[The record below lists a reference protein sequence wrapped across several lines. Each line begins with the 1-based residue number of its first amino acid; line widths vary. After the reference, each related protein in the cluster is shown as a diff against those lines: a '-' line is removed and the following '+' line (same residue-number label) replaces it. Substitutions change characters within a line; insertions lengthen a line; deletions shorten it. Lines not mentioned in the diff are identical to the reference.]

1 MMADS
6 KVKFDLGDGQALFIE
21 TDMPDDDLAS
31 EFIFAS
37 SEEGGGNFVKSQKQ
51 FTEVAQSI
59 APVANTILE
68 SLKDINSPKEIQLE
82 FGVKLDVASNVL
94 IAKASTA
101 ANFKIMLKWEN
112 NNADL
117 TKK

>member
-1 MMADS
+1 MADNS

-31 EFIFAS
+31 ELTFAS
-37 SEEGGGNFVKSQKQ
+37 SEEEGNFVKSSKQ
-51 FTEVAQSI
+51 FAEVAQNI